1 MGFEP
6 SRRLFL
12 SSVVGAL
19 GTSWAGAR
27 AQEPAKGDFPSPQP
41 IQPVTLG
48 PTLKTHPIRR
58 NAQGFVNGVDG
69 RAVFNEKWIDASV
82 LPRDKVGIWVLDFAF
97 KPLRII
103 TVEIPGKGRR
113 DIHYLYYQVI
123 NKTGQP
129 RMFVPQFTLV
139 TDTGKRYEDTVLPQA
154 VKQVQN
160 REDPSIQNL
169 YGAVDIM
176 GMVPVS
182 NKQGIEDAVFGVALW
197 EGVDPKADKL
207 TIFIR
212 GLSDGYRPDPSPDG
226 GKPVVRYKT
235 LQINFLRRGDEFDQ
249 KEREI
254 IPSEPN
260 YDWTYR

>member
-1 MGFEP
+1 
-6 SRRLFL
+6 
-12 SSVVGAL
+12 VVGVL
-19 GTSWAGAR
+19 GASWVGAR
-27 AQEPAKGDFPSPQP
+27 GQGQDFPPPDP
-41 IQPVTLG
+41 IPTVTLG
-48 PTLKTHPIRR
+48 PTLKTHPITR
-58 NAQGFVNGVDG
+58 NARGFVNGVNG
-69 RAVFNEKWIDASV
+69 QAVFNEKWIDASV

-103 TVEIPGKGRR
+103 TVDIPGKGRR
-113 DIHYLYYQVI
+113 EVHYLYYQVI
-123 NKTGQP
+123 NKTGEP

-154 VKQVQN
+154 VKQIQN

-176 GMVPVS
+176 GMVPPS
-182 NKQGIEDAVFGVALW
+182 KKQGVEDAVFGVAVW

-207 TIFIR
+207 TIFVK
-212 GLSDGYRPDPSPDG
+212 GLSNGLRDDVGPDG
-226 GKPVVRYKT
+226 KTVTRYKT
-235 LQINFLRRGDEFDQ
+235 LQINFIRRGDHFDQ

-254 IPSEPN
+254 IPGEPF